1 MTTIVMANQK
11 GGVGKTTTA
20 IALASALVNKNRV
33 LVIDSDPQG
42 NLTAALGINPDN
54 VPGLMNVLCDD
65 ASIKDVRISTFAGDC
80 VPCSILFADAD
91 RRLTQPYAFSILDS
105 KLDEVRGGEYDF
117 CLIDAPPSLGIL
129 SLNDFNATDYVIVPV
144 NASAFSLQGLSS
156 LFEIIEM
163 VNSRGKHKIDI
174 LGILLTRFNP
184 RTRLSQEVLETLDKV
199 AASKGTS
206 VFNTRIRQSVK
217 VEESQARRISP
228 YSRDVLSKASL
239 DYLVFVD
246 EVLRRLTSK

>member
-33 LVIDSDPQG
+33 LVVDSDPQG

-54 VPGLMNVLCDD
+54 VPGLMEVLCDE
-65 ASIKDVRISTFAGDC
+65 AGIKDVRISTFAGDC

-105 KLDEVRGGEYDF
+105 KLDEVRKEYDF

-129 SLNDFNATDYVIVPV
+129 SLNDFNAADYVIVPV

-163 VNSRGKHKIDI
+163 VNSRGKHKIDV

-184 RTRLSQEVLETLDKV
+184 RTRLSQEVLETLDKI
-199 AASKGTS
+199 ATSKGTS

-228 YSRDVLSKASL
+228 YSAELQSKASL
-239 DYLVFVD
+239 DYLAFVD
-246 EVLRRLTSK
+246 EVLSRLTSE